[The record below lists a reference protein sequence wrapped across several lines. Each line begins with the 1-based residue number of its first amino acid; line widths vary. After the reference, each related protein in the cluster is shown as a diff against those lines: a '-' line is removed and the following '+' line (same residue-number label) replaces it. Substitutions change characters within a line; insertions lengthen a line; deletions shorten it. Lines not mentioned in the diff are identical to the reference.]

1 MRSLTFASL
10 FASVALAQKTQ
21 VSTTVY
27 DQLSRYAR
35 FASASYS
42 SNCANPP
49 FGSSVEKE
57 FEDKKTDTQVTLFR
71 DDNAQEYILSFRGT
85 SNVQDFL
92 TDLDQTLVSC
102 SAADG
107 ISCLGCTC
115 AQGYLGQYVSVQ
127 DDIVTTLT
135 SSLASSPSYQLVVT
149 GHSMGGALASL
160 AAASLQGQNF
170 TLTAY
175 TYGQPRTGDQAYADY
190 VDTVFTGASTMIR
203 ATHSNDGVPQIPAQS
218 DGYRHHTTEYW
229 ESDDSS
235 SAEGTYQ
242 CTGQEPQDCNQ
253 SEKGYGIGNGG
264 VGINLAHL
272 TYFGIS
278 IGNPLNPNAAC

>member
-1 MRSLTFASL
+1 MSPVL
-10 FASVALAQKTQ
+10 FIDI
-21 VSTTVY
+21 TVL
-27 DQLSRYAR
+27 Q
-35 FASASYS
+35 
-42 SNCANPP
+42 
-49 FGSSVEKE
+49 
-57 FEDKKTDTQVTLFR
+57 
-71 DDNAQEYILSFRGT
+71 
-85 SNVQDFL
+85 
-92 TDLDQTLVSC
+92 
-102 SAADG
+102 
-107 ISCLGCTC
+107 C

-135 SSLASSPSYQLVVT
+135 SSLAASPNYKLIVT

-160 AAASLQGQNF
+160 AAASLNGQNF

-190 VDTVFTGASTMIR
+190 VDKVFPGSNTMLR
-203 ATHSNDGVPQIPAQS
+203 ATHSNDGVPQIPPQS

-229 ESDDSS
+229 ESDDSTTS
-235 SAEGTYQ
+235 EGTYQ

-264 VGINLAHL
+264 IGINLAHL

-278 IGNPLNPNAAC
+278 IGNPLEPNAAC

>member
-10 FASVALAQKTQ
+10 LLGAAVAQKTQ

-27 DQLSRYAR
+27 DQLTRYAR
-35 FASASYS
+35 FASAAYS

-49 FGSSVEKE
+49 FGSSVEKMFDE
-57 FEDKKTDTQVTLFR
+57 ATTDTQATLFR
-71 DDNAQEYILSFRGT
+71 DQSAQEYILSFRGT
-85 SNVQDFL
+85 SSIQDFV
-92 TDLDQTLVSC
+92 TDSQQDLVPC
-102 SAADG
+102 SAAHG
-107 ISCLGCTC
+107 ISCAGCTC
-115 AQGYLGQYVSVQ
+115 FQGYLGQYVSVQ

-135 SSLASSPSYQLVVT
+135 SSLAANPGYKLVVT
-149 GHSMGGALASL
+149 GHSMGGGLASL

-175 TYGQPRTGDQAYADY
+175 TYGQPRTGNPAYADY
-190 VDTVFTGASTMIR
+190 IDSVFTGSNKMIR

-229 ESDDSS
+229 ESDDNA

-253 SEKGYGIGNGG
+253 SEPGYGIGNDGI
-264 VGINLAHL
+264 GINLAHL
-272 TYFGIS
+272 WYFGVS
-278 IGNPLNPNAAC
+278 IGNPLSPNAAC

>member
-1 MRSLTFASL
+1 MRSLALVSL
-10 FASVALAQKTQ
+10 ILSGALAQKTQ
-21 VSTTVY
+21 VSTAVF

-35 FASASYS
+35 FASAAYS
-42 SNCANPP
+42 SDCTNPP
-49 FGSSVEKE
+49 FGSTVEKT
-57 FEDKKTDTQVTLFR
+57 FDDTATDTQVTLFR
-71 DDNAQEYILSFRGT
+71 DDSAREYILSFRGT
-85 SNVQDFL
+85 SSVQDFV
-92 TDLDQTLVSC
+92 TDLEQTLVSC

-135 SSLASSPSYQLVVT
+135 SSLASKPSYKLIVT

-160 AAASLQGQNF
+160 GAASLQGQNF

-175 TYGQPRTGDQAYADY
+175 TYGQPRTGNQDYADY
-190 VDTVFTGASTMIR
+190 VDKVFPGGNTMIR

-229 ESDDSS
+229 QSDDSNS
-235 SAEGTYQ
+235 SSTTFQ

-264 VGINLAHL
+264 IGINAAHL

-278 IGNPLNPNAAC
+278 IGNPLFPNAAC

>member
-107 ISCLGCTC
+107 ISCLGCTVC
-115 AQGYLGQYVSVQ
+115 LP
-127 DDIVTTLT
+127 IFEL
-135 SSLASSPSYQLVVT
+135 
-149 GHSMGGALASL
+149 
-160 AAASLQGQNF
+160 
-170 TLTAY
+170 
-175 TYGQPRTGDQAYADY
+175 
-190 VDTVFTGASTMIR
+190 
-203 ATHSNDGVPQIPAQS
+203 
-218 DGYRHHTTEYW
+218 
-229 ESDDSS
+229 
-235 SAEGTYQ
+235 
-242 CTGQEPQDCNQ
+242 
-253 SEKGYGIGNGG
+253 
-264 VGINLAHL
+264 
-272 TYFGIS
+272 
-278 IGNPLNPNAAC
+278 